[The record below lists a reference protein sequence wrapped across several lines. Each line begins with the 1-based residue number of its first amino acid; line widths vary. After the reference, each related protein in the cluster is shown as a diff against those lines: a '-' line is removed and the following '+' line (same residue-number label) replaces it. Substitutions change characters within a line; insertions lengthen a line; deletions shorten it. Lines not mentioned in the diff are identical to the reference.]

1 MANEVRPF
9 GSNSCNN
16 NVTCCKGSNLPVAI
30 TDCTECISAGCTFYG
45 SGECSVNCMVP
56 SDGPYGCLLPPRC
69 GTFEVRCD
77 QNMRSILPDCVLGSC
92 MTCTPR
98 MQAAGVNCIAPRPP
112 SPGPQPPAPPAPPAP
127 PPPSQTCAAY
137 METVE
142 NVKRCNAAS
151 GSRKTAT
158 DCATCLDTKLV
169 QPTLSPPRGGVR
181 FNDVPL
187 LLPLHAKAPT
197 CDCGY
202 YPAGTGCSRSGG
214 GCGCA
219 GKYYCAVDGRC
230 KKVPG
235 GKCPAPLPPAPPSPL
250 PQNNTCKWQS
260 SRGATGTGVCI
271 YRCGMMGCGD
281 DVCPT

>member
-1 MANEVRPF
+1 MDDA
-9 GSNSCNN
+9 
-16 NVTCCKGSNLPVAI
+16 TLH
-30 TDCTECISAGCTFYG
+30 G

-92 MTCTPR
+92 MYVPVAYLDVNSRMLLEYRSVSAPQLMTSSSYPYVRYSLYADACFFVFCENCGRRTCTPR

-230 KKVPG
+230 TRVLHLRRFFSTLRG
-235 GKCPAPLPPAPPSPL
+235 YCWIIIPSS
-250 PQNNTCKWQS
+250 TC
-260 SRGATGTGVCI
+260 
-271 YRCGMMGCGD
+271 
-281 DVCPT
+281 